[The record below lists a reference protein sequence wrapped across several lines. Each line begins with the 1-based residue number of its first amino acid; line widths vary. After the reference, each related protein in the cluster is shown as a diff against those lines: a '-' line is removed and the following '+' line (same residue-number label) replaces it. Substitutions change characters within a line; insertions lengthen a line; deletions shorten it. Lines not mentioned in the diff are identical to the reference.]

1 MRAQAANGYNRGVG
15 RAGVRPFLTMEQ
27 HHMRFSWHVGLGR
40 ELGYVFWAKILFEAA
55 YGAYS
60 TIWPLWIAHL
70 SGSITI
76 VGIVLGLAGIVR
88 PFILLGG
95 SWASDRLD
103 NRMMLIV
110 VRSALVLSLVFAAF
124 AGSWQ
129 LLLPVV
135 FFYGFG
141 ELVYPILHA
150 HIPVHA
156 GDDVARAFSLTSTIG
171 PSVALIVTPLLTSV
185 VVALF
190 GLQGGI
196 LLSAAFSA
204 TGILFMWRM
213 DFSQDREYARSTTPA
228 TLRELMR
235 HAPSRDIV
243 LLHGITIFALG
254 LGAMLL
260 PNYLAER
267 RGLSPSLITLL
278 AGGAAIGTT
287 LFGVASLRVGWV
299 KRAPFLAA
307 ALSTVV
313 ASTGFLLLALS
324 GALPVIVVAFVLRGG
339 MFATW
344 TFLLTAIG
352 QNAPPRLQTRAFAL
366 VEVLGGGALSFA
378 PVVAAELY
386 GVSPELPLLAAFA
399 FGTLMSIVL
408 VLRFKRGFT
417 VVERPVVQ
425 VATPVP

>member
-1 MRAQAANGYNRGVG
+1 
-15 RAGVRPFLTMEQ
+15 
-27 HHMRFSWHVGLGR
+27 MRFSWHAGLGR

-95 SWASDRLD
+95 SWASDRID
-103 NRMMLIV
+103 NRLMLIV
-110 VRSALVLSLVFAAF
+110 VRSALVISLVFAAF

-129 LLLPVV
+129 MLLPVV
-135 FFYGFG
+135 VFYGFG

-156 GDDVARAFSLTSTIG
+156 GDDIARAFSLTSTIG
-171 PSVALIVTPLLTSV
+171 PSVALIVTPLLTSA

-213 DFSQDREYARSTTPA
+213 DFSQDREFARSSTPA
-228 TLRELMR
+228 TIREVMR
-235 HAPSRDIV
+235 HTSTRDIV
-243 LLHGITIFALG
+243 VLHGLTIFALG

-267 RGLSPSLITLL
+267 RGFSASIITLL
-278 AGGAAIGTT
+278 AGGAAVGTT
-287 LFGVASLRVGWV
+287 LFGIASLRVPWV
-299 KRAPFLAA
+299 RRAPFLAA
-307 ALSTVV
+307 GLSTVV
-313 ASTGFLLLALS
+313 ASVGFLLLSLCS
-324 GALPVIVVAFVLRGG
+324 ALPVITIAFVLRGG

-352 QNAPPRLQTRAFAL
+352 QYAPPRLQTRAFAL

-378 PVVAAELY
+378 PIVAANMY
-386 GVSPELPLLAAFA
+386 GVSPELPLVAAFA
-399 FGTLMSIVL
+399 TGTLMSVVL
-408 VLRFKRGFT
+408 VLRYRRGFSLA
-417 VVERPVVQ
+417 ERPELQ
-425 VATPVP
+425 VATPML

>member
-1 MRAQAANGYNRGVG
+1 
-15 RAGVRPFLTMEQ
+15 
-27 HHMRFSWHVGLGR
+27 MRFNWHFGLGR
-40 ELGYVFWAKILFEAA
+40 ELGYVFWAKVLFEAA

-76 VGIVLGLAGIVR
+76 VGIVLGLAGIMR

-95 SWASDRLD
+95 SWVSDRVD
-103 NRMMLIV
+103 NRTILIV
-110 VRSALVLSLVFAAF
+110 VRSSLVISLVFAAF

-129 LLLPVV
+129 MLIPVV

-156 GDDVARAFSLTSTIG
+156 GNEMARAFSLTSTIG
-171 PSVALIVTPLLTSV
+171 PSVALIATPLLTSV
-185 VVALF
+185 VVAVF

-204 TGILFMWRM
+204 TGIIFMWRM
-213 DFSQDREYARSTTPA
+213 DFSEDRDYARSSTPA
-228 TLRELMR
+228 TMTEMLR
-235 HAPSRDIV
+235 HKPTRDIV
-243 LLHGITIFALG
+243 ILHGFAIFALG

-260 PNYLAER
+260 PNFLQEQ
-267 RGLSPSLITLL
+267 RGMSASLITLL
-278 AGGAAIGTT
+278 AGGAAVGTT
-287 LFGVASLRVGWV
+287 LFGIASLRVSWV
-299 KRAPFLAA
+299 RKAPFLAA
-307 ALSTVV
+307 ALST
-313 ASTGFLLLALS
+313 AIAALGFGLLALTAS
-324 GALPVIVVAFVLRGG
+324 LPLITLAFVLRGG

-352 QNAPPRLQTRAFAL
+352 QYSPPRLQTRAFAL

-378 PVVAAELY
+378 PVVASQLY
-386 GVSPELPLLAAFA
+386 GVSPELPLIAAA
-399 FGTLMSIVL
+399 GSGLVMAGVIVM
-408 VLRFKRGFT
+408 RYRRGFT
-417 VVERPVVQ
+417 VIERPVLE

>member
-1 MRAQAANGYNRGVG
+1 
-15 RAGVRPFLTMEQ
+15 
-27 HHMRFSWHVGLGR
+27 MRFNWHFGLGR
-40 ELGYVFWAKILFEAA
+40 ELGYVFWAKVLFEAA

-76 VGIVLGLAGIVR
+76 VGIVLGLAGILR

-95 SWASDRLD
+95 SWVSDRVD
-103 NRMMLIV
+103 NRMMLII
-110 VRSALVLSLVFAAF
+110 VRSSLVISLVFAAF

-129 LLLPVV
+129 MLIPVV

-156 GDDVARAFSLTSTIG
+156 GDDMARAFSLTSTIG
-171 PSVALIVTPLLTSV
+171 PSVALIVTPIITSV
-185 VVALF
+185 AVAVF

-196 LLSAAFSA
+196 LLSALFSA
-204 TGILFMWRM
+204 TGIIFMWRM
-213 DFSQDREYARSTTPA
+213 DFSEDREFARGTTPA
-228 TLRELMR
+228 TMREMLQ
-235 HAPSRDIV
+235 HGPTRDIV
-243 LLHGITIFALG
+243 ILHGITIFALG

-260 PNYLAER
+260 PNFLQEQ
-267 RGLSPSLITLL
+267 RGMSASLITLL

-287 LFGVASLRVGWV
+287 LFGIASLRVPWV
-299 KRAPFLAA
+299 RRAPFLAA
-307 ALSTVV
+307 ALSTAV
-313 ASTGFLLLALS
+313 AAAGFGLLALTTS
-324 GALPVIVVAFVLRGG
+324 LPVITFAFVLRGG

-352 QNAPPRLQTRAFAL
+352 QYAPKRLQTRAFAL

-378 PVVAAELY
+378 PVVASQMY
-386 GVSPELPLLAAFA
+386 GVQPELPLLAAGL
-399 FGTLMSIVL
+399 FGL
-408 VLRFKRGFT
+408 VMAGVIALRYRRGFT
-417 VVERPVVQ
+417 VIEKPVLE
-425 VATPVP
+425 VATTVP